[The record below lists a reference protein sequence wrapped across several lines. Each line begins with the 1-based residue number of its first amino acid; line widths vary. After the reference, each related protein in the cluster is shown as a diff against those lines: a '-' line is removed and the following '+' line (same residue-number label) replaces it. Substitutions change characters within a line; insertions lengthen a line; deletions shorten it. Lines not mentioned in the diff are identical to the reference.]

1 MKKKTKWWLCLAP
14 MYIFTLLFILGPI
27 IYMFVVSFAT
37 NKRSA
42 RLFTWTFT
50 LENFARMLDP
60 VYVDCFV
67 QSFKLAF
74 STTILV
80 VLIGYPFGYF
90 MAKLSAKGEKNH
102 DVSDHGAVLDKF
114 SAKTVWLDHHTSG
127 KGAV

>member
-1 MKKKTKWWLCLAP
+1 MVALLAP

-37 NKRSA
+37 NNSSGYG
-42 RLFTWTFT
+42 FTWTFT
-50 LENFARMLDP
+50 LGTIFARMLDP

-80 VLIGYPFGYF
+80 ILIGYPFGYF
-90 MAKLSAKGEKNH
+90 MAKLSAKGKKIMN
-102 DVSDHGAVLDKF
+102 VSDHGAVLDKF